1 MNNLAFE
8 QLFELGI
15 LIATAAI
22 YIAMHFAC
30 SGLAILISGQKS
42 GVIRGFL
49 QGTMLV
55 ALLAMAEIFFFNG
68 KLKVYHVFTYFMLVF
83 AFMKSILFL
92 KRKIKNVHINKKEK
106 TKLVKNNG

>member
-15 LIATAAI
+15 LIATAAV
-22 YIAMHFAC
+22 YIMLHFAC

-55 ALLAMAEIFFFNG
+55 TLLAMAEIFFFNG
-68 KLKVYHVFTYFMLVF
+68 KIKVYHIFTYFFVVF

-92 KRKIKNVHINKKEK
+92 QRKIKCAHDNKKEK
-106 TKLVKNNG
+106 VASAKNNG

>member
-15 LIATAAI
+15 LIATAAV
-22 YIAMHFAC
+22 YIMLHFAC
-30 SGLAILISGQKS
+30 NGLAILISGQKS

-55 ALLAMAEIFFFNG
+55 A
-68 KLKVYHVFTYFMLVF
+68 
-83 AFMKSILFL
+83 
-92 KRKIKNVHINKKEK
+92 
-106 TKLVKNNG
+106 